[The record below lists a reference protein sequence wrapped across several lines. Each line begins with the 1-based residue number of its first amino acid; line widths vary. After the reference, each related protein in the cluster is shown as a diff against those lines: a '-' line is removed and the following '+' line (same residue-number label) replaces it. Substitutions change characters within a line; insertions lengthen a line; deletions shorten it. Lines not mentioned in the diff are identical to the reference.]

1 MLPTSEFLFWF
12 KVESRGLSCQA
23 FIGLL
28 VPDIINL
35 AYRFVYST
43 LVITNSFRSLGS
55 AVVILMFSKP
65 ELKWVYCFIRGLRP
79 EIRDHVILQ
88 LPSFLECPLNFAKLK
103 ELVTLSR
110 KSSSGHE
117 DKTLKNYSLSP
128 QKTISNKL

>member
-1 MLPTSEFLFWF
+1 MSHFESNVNRQQLRQKLVERPQLPGETAADYYF
-12 KVESRGLSCQA
+12 
-23 FIGLL
+23 
-28 VPDIINL
+28 DI
-35 AYRFVYST
+35 V
-43 LVITNSFRSLGS
+43 SFRFPLNLPKS
-55 AVVILMFSKP
+55 
-65 ELKWVYCFIRGLRP
+65 KWVYCFTRGLRS

-88 LPSFLECPLNFAKLK
+88 LPPFLECPLNFAKLK